1 MTPSAVLD
9 ALVRMPNCLSYCIGF
24 FFETGL
30 TVLSTVALALLG
42 LVLLGWRRPEVLAR
56 VLLWLPARLLYRAR
70 VFGRENIPAEGAA
83 LLVCN
88 HVSFIDAFLVFLAQ
102 RRVVRFLAWAP
113 YTRVPG
119 LRWLM
124 KLARVIPIDGQ
135 GGPRAIVQALRAASA
150 ALANGEIVCI
160 FAEGGITR
168 TGFLLPF
175 NRGFE
180 QIVKRS
186 PAPIIPVCLDHVWGS
201 IFSHQGGKFLWK
213 WPQKIPYPVSI
224 AFGKPMPADS
234 SPVQVRQAIQK
245 LSADAAMARVPERVL
260 VHQQFVAMAARHPF
274 RPCMIDPIQ
283 GRKYRCGE
291 VLAGAA
297 IMARLLRPL
306 LGEERMVGVWLPA
319 STGAAFANIAL
330 ALLGKTS
337 VNLNYTS
344 SAEGVRSAIGQCSIR
359 HVLTSRLFIAKV
371 KLDPGPGVELVY
383 LEDFRKQVT
392 RWQRLRAFLTV
403 VLLPRFILSNWVY
416 KISTHKPDDLATV
429 VFSSGS
435 TGDPKGVMLT
445 HANLAANAESMIQAI
460 DPGPRDRLLGI
471 LPMFHAFGYT
481 VTLWVPLQVGTSV
494 IYHPDPRQAKEIA
507 DLCRKYRCTI
517 YVTTPTLLRFCL
529 KRCEADDFK
538 SLRILMVGAEKLPQ
552 PLALEFKEKFGVLPL
567 EGYGCTELSPVA
579 AINVPDWEEGEVH
592 QIGSKPGTIG
602 QPVPGVAA
610 RIVDLETFTPL
621 PPCQEGMLLIYGANV
636 MKGYLNR
643 PDATAQVIKD
653 GWYIT
658 GDLAKYDEDGF
669 ITITDRLSRFS
680 KIGGEMVPHQKIE
693 DEVHEILGTNERVCV
708 VTGVPDERK
717 GERLVVL
724 HTPFQQMGLH
734 QVWEKLNDRGL
745 PNLWVPGERDFIE
758 ISEMPVLGTGKVDLK
773 KIKELA
779 QERVRTAKPVHQ
791 EVKG

>member
-1 MTPSAVLD
+1 
-9 ALVRMPNCLSYCIGF
+9 
-24 FFETGL
+24 
-30 TVLSTVALALLG
+30 
-42 LVLLGWRRPEVLAR
+42 
-56 VLLWLPARLLYRAR
+56 
-70 VFGRENIPAEGAA
+70 
-83 LLVCN
+83 
-88 HVSFIDAFLVFLAQ
+88 
-102 RRVVRFLAWAP
+102 
-113 YTRVPG
+113 
-119 LRWLM
+119 
-124 KLARVIPIDGQ
+124 
-135 GGPRAIVQALRAASA
+135 
-150 ALANGEIVCI
+150 
-160 FAEGGITR
+160 
-168 TGFLLPF
+168 
-175 NRGFE
+175 
-180 QIVKRS
+180 
-186 PAPIIPVCLDHVWGS
+186 
-201 IFSHQGGKFLWK
+201 
-213 WPQKIPYPVSI
+213 
-224 AFGKPMPADS
+224 
-234 SPVQVRQAIQK
+234 
-245 LSADAAMARVPERVL
+245 
-260 VHQQFVAMAARHPF
+260 
-274 RPCMIDPIQ
+274 MIDTIQ

-306 LGEERMVGVWLPA
+306 LGDERMVGVWLPP
-319 STGAAFANIAL
+319 STGAAFTNIAL

-359 HVLTSRLFIAKV
+359 HVLTSRLFTAKV
-371 KLDPGPGVELVY
+371 KVDPGPGVDLVY

-392 RWQRLRAFLTV
+392 RWQQLRAFLTV
-403 VLLPRFILSNWVY
+403 VLLPRFILSSWVY
-416 KISTHKPDDLATV
+416 KINTHKPDDLATV

-602 QPVPGVAA
+602 QPIPGVAA

-643 PDATAQVIKD
+643 PEATAQVIKD